1 MSAPA
6 PALLVCYAAWPC
18 DGPQRLPQDPYLNG
32 LYAASFVRGL
42 QGDLSYAPRAG
53 EGASTAAATPPL
65 LAAATCKHL
74 AVYNLEVA
82 DYGGEHWTRHRFQAR
97 PPHNT
102 LRKPSADFVPGLGLH
117 AHVVAQSPSI
127 PFAFC

>member
-1 MSAPA
+1 M
-6 PALLVCYAAWPC
+6 
-18 DGPQRLPQDPYLNG
+18 PQDPYLNG

-97 PPHNT
+97 PPAC
-102 LRKPSADFVPGLGLH
+102 PSE
-117 AHVVAQSPSI
+117 
-127 PFAFC
+127 AFC